1 MGLSET
7 DESEPDEPPILA
19 EIRAKYPPK
28 ATAMYRAAM
37 EGKKDEVIAGLAN
50 GVDVNYKN
58 HEQQTS
64 LYIASVYGEVETIE
78 LLLERGADVNALR
91 WDGTSPIFG
100 AATYARID
108 VLKLLLKAGADLD
121 IFGKCGN
128 HMNKRVYDIAKE
140 TKERTELPEKEA
152 AFDMLVAAGATT
164 CPPQPLPGTPIES
177 LKEADAPASSSGE
190 VAAA

>member
-1 MGLSET
+1 MHELS
-7 DESEPDEPPILA
+7 A
-19 EIRAKYPPK
+19 
-28 ATAMYRAAM
+28 
-37 EGKKDEVIAGLAN
+37 IAQ
-50 GVDVNYKN
+50 YKN

-121 IFGKCGN
+121 IFGKV
-128 HMNKRVYDIAKE
+128 HLTLMSSTSPSHLSTY
-140 TKERTELPEKEA
+140 
-152 AFDMLVAAGATT
+152 
-164 CPPQPLPGTPIES
+164 PLPPLHIPLPPTRS
-177 LKEADAPASSSGE
+177 
-190 VAAA
+190 VVTT